1 MIEEINFMHRD
12 SGCIETEKVYGE
24 KWLSL
29 IYGSPLGKIPLWL
42 AIKRSWFS
50 KWYGKKM
57 DTLSSRERILPF
69 IEKFNLDENEFLK
82 RPADYKSFNEFFY
95 RELKKEARPVDQSVN
110 SAVFPADGRHL
121 GIQNLEQ
128 TERIFVKGQQFN
140 LSSLFGSQNLA
151 DNYREGSLIISRLC
165 PVDYHRFHFPVS
177 GHSSSPQLIN
187 GSLFSVNPIALKQNI
202 GIFWE
207 NKRYLSCIEDSIFGK
222 VATFLVGAT
231 CVGSVK
237 ITSDLPA
244 RVEKGQEYG
253 HFLFGGSCLLT
264 LFEKGTVSL
273 ADDLL
278 ECTAKGIELYAKMG
292 QTLGTQI

>member
-1 MIEEINFMHRD
+1 MHRD
-12 SGCIETEKVYGE
+12 SGCIETEEVYGE

-50 KWYGKKM
+50 SWYGKRM
-57 DTLSSRERILPF
+57 DSAGSRKRIVPF
-69 IEKFNLDENEFLK
+69 IEKFNLDEKEFLK
-82 RPADYKSFNEFFY
+82 RPAEYKSFNEFFY

-121 GIQNLEQ
+121 GIQNLEK

-140 LSSLFGSQNLA
+140 LPSLFGSQNLA
-151 DNYREGSLIISRLC
+151 DDYREGSLVISRLC

-177 GHSSSPQLIN
+177 GHSSSPRLIN

-207 NKRYLSCIEDSIFGK
+207 NKRYLSCIKDSIFGK
-222 VATFLVGAT
+222 VTTFLVGAT

-237 ITSDLPA
+237 ITADLPA
-244 RVEKGQEYG
+244 PVEKGQDYG
-253 HFLFGGSCLLT
+253 YFLFGGSCLLT
-264 LFEKGTVSL
+264 LFEKGAVSL

-278 ECTAKGIELYAKMG
+278 DCTSRGIELYAKMG